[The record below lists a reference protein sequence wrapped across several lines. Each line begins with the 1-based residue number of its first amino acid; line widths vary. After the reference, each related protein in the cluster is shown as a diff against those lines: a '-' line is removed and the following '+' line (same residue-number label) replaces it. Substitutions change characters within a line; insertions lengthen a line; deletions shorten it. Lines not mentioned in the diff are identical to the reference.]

1 MRAMAEPADQVF
13 STTTLEELPENV
25 RSLMGEHFPIPS
37 DVKFFEEQRTMGS
50 VVNAWLLGGGLTVV
64 GAILALVGIYFFAH
78 PGNTVYDHTSSYAF
92 KTLAV
97 GGVFIFAGV
106 WIIRTIPNKLS
117 MIRAQQSGR
126 VTGYGIFLRPGQ
138 MITRNDFGVTIIPR
152 AAFKSLEGKSVQYEN
167 KGETKSFNVPS
178 GVVGKSVEDLCQA
191 IREWEASA

>member
-1 MRAMAEPADQVF
+1 MAEPTDQVF
-13 STTTLEELPENV
+13 SATTLEDLPENV
-25 RSLMGEHFPIPS
+25 RSLMDEHIPIPS

-50 VVNAWLLGGGLTVV
+50 VVNAWLLGGGITVA
-64 GAILALVGIYFFAH
+64 GAIIALVAIYLFAH
-78 PGNTVYDHTSSYAF
+78 PGNTVYDHTSSWGF

-126 VTGYGIFLRPGQ
+126 VTRYGIFLRPGQ

-152 AAFKSLEGKSVQYEN
+152 AAFKGLKEKSVQYEN
-167 KGETKSFNVPS
+167 KGETKSFNLPT
-178 GVVGKSVEDLCQA
+178 GVVGKSVEELCQA
-191 IREWEASA
+191 IREWGA